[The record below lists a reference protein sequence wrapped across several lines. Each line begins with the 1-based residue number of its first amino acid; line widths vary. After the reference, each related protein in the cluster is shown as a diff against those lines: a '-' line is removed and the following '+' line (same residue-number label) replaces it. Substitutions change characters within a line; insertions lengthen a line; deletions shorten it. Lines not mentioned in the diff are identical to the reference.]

1 MPLNLKHVARGIGGV
16 DEMSLHLDESKVL
29 FGVLRFVFGK
39 GTFARTK
46 YVACHFNGRE
56 LYNYSYLR
64 TSHNTPYKVCVGFF
78 ALNVNDQTRDS
89 PRVVCPT
96 HRAVVSH
103 GETRTR
109 QRSEDCSHGA

>member
-1 MPLNLKHVARGIGGV
+1 MISVRLILSFDSVATRTEKDKKKEKENVGTLRENKKTFFSFRGTTMPLTLKHVARGIGGV

-56 LYNYSYLR
+56 LQS
-64 TSHNTPYKVCVGFF
+64 
-78 ALNVNDQTRDS
+78 
-89 PRVVCPT
+89 
-96 HRAVVSH
+96 VS
-103 GETRTR
+103 G
-109 QRSEDCSHGA
+109 